1 MYTVQNTL
9 GVILNRIDQVSN
21 LAGRR
26 WQAAELESCWRR
38 GHTLLPRP
46 RAGVHTGRGL
56 ASLIER
62 SKSHNNSYNSHNYDP
77 RDTSSKKLEISLYVY
92 FDFPSVLPVNF
103 TFYVYFDFTSLLPCH
118 SCTYFNQN
126 KCVKSE

>member
-1 MYTVQNTL
+1 MRQL
-9 GVILNRIDQVSN
+9 GGGGRQLSWRG
-21 LAGRR
+21 AGGGK
-26 WQAAELESCWRR
+26 R
-38 GHTLLPRP
+38 GHTLLPRL
-46 RAGVHTGRGL
+46 RAGVHTVRGL

-92 FDFPSVLPVNF
+92 FDFSSLLPVNF

-126 KCVKSE
+126 KCVQSKIERRGLLVWFLYLELY